1 MEAQKDWAA
10 LAGRVLLSLMFV
22 ISGFGKISAFADTA
36 RSIAS
41 EGLPLPQLLTVFA
54 IMIEFGG
61 GVAIA
66 VGFKTRWAALALAM
80 FLIIITPIFHPFW
93 SAPPDQA
100 LMQNINFMKNLSILG
115 GMLLLVAFGP
125 GRYSVDGA

>member
-100 LMQNINFMKNLSILG
+100 LMQNINCMKNLSILG